1 MHRNRGIVGIGY
13 FGCLYGKMMDRVYG
27 MVNGYMEWLM
37 DIWIGLRKYVILSP
51 PPDYKLVQNLTASY
65 GGGGGSVARSSSSLN
80 YVHICTVLI

>member
-1 MHRNRGIVGIGY
+1 
-13 FGCLYGKMMDRVYG
+13 
-27 MVNGYMEWLM
+27 MEWLM